1 MSYTE
6 EQFKEDVE
14 VTKKILKDTYVSNI
28 IYVQERVKEK
38 ADESELKQIDELI
51 LATERL
57 IIYFDENDD
66 WVKNLHEEAKNGGTS
81 DGGNDGISDGVFTED
96 DEGAAARIEE
106 ARNS

>member
-57 IIYFDENDD
+57 IIYFDESDE
-66 WVKNLHEEAKNGGTS
+66 WVKKLHEDAKNGGTS
-81 DGGNDGISDGVFTED
+81 DGDDGISEGIFTED